1 MEDENIVYLLLK
13 NIDNKFYDI
22 IELFSNNDNNDNNDH
37 NFDDIFKIFE
47 DIVIIMG
54 NNDYHYDN
62 SIKHNIIEIFVSMS
76 IKIDNIIDLFEAT
89 CFDSNNNRR
98 LSNFINIYNDFEKKL
113 NIIENDLTV
122 LY

>member
-22 IELFSNNDNNDNNDH
+22 IELFSNNDNNDH